1 MKPNFR
7 ETPNASRL
15 VKLDRRK
22 DRRTDKQQNRDY
34 LVFLISLG
42 DQLKIKLIRFVYL
55 KFSCIFYSDFPD
67 IYLNSRKN

>member
-1 MKPNFR
+1 MKPKFR

-42 DQLKIKLIRFVYL
+42 DQLKIKLIRFVYF
-55 KFSCIFYSDFPD
+55 KFSWIFYSDFPD
-67 IYLNSRKN
+67 ILFEF